1 MTDSQDHPLTP
12 ELAERLRR
20 RAVALRYDRHKEQSP
35 RVVAHG
41 RGYLAERI
49 IEMAKAEGITVYED
63 TDLVTMLAALD
74 LHAEIPPKLYQVVAE
89 VLAFVYRMNNLPL
102 SHLTGDG
109 VTPRAS

>member
-1 MTDSQDHPLTP
+1 MTDPLDHPITP

-20 RAVALRYDRHKEQSP
+20 RAVALRYDPEKERSP
-35 RVVAHG
+35 RVIGQG

-63 TDLVTMLAALD
+63 ADLVTLLAALD
-74 LHAEIPPKLYQVVAE
+74 IHAEIPPKLYQVVAE
-89 VLAFVYRMNNLPL
+89 VLAFVYRMNNLPI

-109 VTPRAS
+109 ATPTAS